1 MEGGVGLVV
10 LADLLALGDAVD
22 ELVEVEPLD
31 VVDRLEEPVE
41 FVGEFRAEVLG
52 VVWLDALGKGRQG
65 RPRNAQRSF
74 LGVELSAVLEFADE
88 VVVLTF
94 DSGVVAGKAVTRQSK
109 VDRSALVRRRRR
121 IVRRRGCF
129 AVRNPLAPEAVV
141 LSDLEIAL
149 DSRLARQSKPGVGI
163 VRWDGEAAP
172 FGRGRFARVALNRDG
187 AGPAGAVSATVEPVC
202 TTVVRRLVRFE
213 EDVAEDSSAFALD
226 FPSAKLDRR
235 HADRYDAQRLRSL
248 SPRTLESNASRRVAP
263 AVGEFPIERQFCATR
278 VPNGMLSIALA
289 GKPNAGKSTFYTA
302 ATMADVDVANYPF
315 TTIDA
320 NRGVSYVRT
329 ECPCLER
336 EKRCNADNC
345 EDGKRYV
352 PIELIDVAGLVP
364 GAHEGKGLG
373 NQFLDEL
380 TNADVIVN
388 VIDASG
394 GTNEKGEP
402 VDIGEHDPLEDI
414 DFVEEEMD
422 LWLAGIVERNWESV
436 ERKSR
441 SPDFDIDDV
450 LADMLSGFGASPK
463 QIAIVLRELD
473 YPEDPIQWEDDHRE
487 ELARLVRERTK
498 PIVVAA
504 NKIDVAPE
512 ENVEKLLDLDKP
524 VIPTTAEGELA
535 LRRAADNGLVDYDP
549 GDETLEIGDDV
560 NDAQRGALED
570 LAETM
575 AEHGGTGVQGALNYA
590 VYDLLEHLTAYP
602 VEDAAKWSDG
612 SGNVLPDAFLL
623 PDGSTPVDLAYAV
636 HSDIGD
642 GYLHAVNAKTNREVG
657 EEYELE
663 EGDVIKIVSTN

>member
-1 MEGGVGLVV
+1 
-10 LADLLALGDAVD
+10 
-22 ELVEVEPLD
+22 
-31 VVDRLEEPVE
+31 
-41 FVGEFRAEVLG
+41 
-52 VVWLDALGKGRQG
+52 
-65 RPRNAQRSF
+65 
-74 LGVELSAVLEFADE
+74 
-88 VVVLTF
+88 
-94 DSGVVAGKAVTRQSK
+94 
-109 VDRSALVRRRRR
+109 
-121 IVRRRGCF
+121 
-129 AVRNPLAPEAVV
+129 
-141 LSDLEIAL
+141 
-149 DSRLARQSKPGVGI
+149 
-163 VRWDGEAAP
+163 
-172 FGRGRFARVALNRDG
+172 
-187 AGPAGAVSATVEPVC
+187 
-202 TTVVRRLVRFE
+202 
-213 EDVAEDSSAFALD
+213 
-226 FPSAKLDRR
+226 
-235 HADRYDAQRLRSL
+235 
-248 SPRTLESNASRRVAP
+248 
-263 AVGEFPIERQFCATR
+263 
-278 VPNGMLSIALA
+278 MLSIALA

-302 ATMADVDVANYPF
+302 ATMAEVDVANYPF

-320 NRGVSYVRT
+320 NRGVSYART

-336 EKRCNADNC
+336 EQRCNADNC

-352 PIELIDVAGLVP
+352 PVELIDVAGLVP

-422 LWLAGIVERNWESV
+422 LWLADIVDRNWESI

-441 SPDFDIDDV
+441 SPDFDVDEA
-450 LADMLSGFGASPK
+450 LSEMLTGFGASPTEV
-463 QIAIVLRELD
+463 ARTLREID
-473 YPEDPIQWEDDHRE
+473 YPEDPREWTDDHRE
-487 ELARLVRERTK
+487 ALARELRGRTK

-512 ENVEKLLDLDKP
+512 ENVEKLLELDKP

-549 GDETLEIGDDV
+549 GDETVEIGAEV
-560 NDAQRGALED
+560 SDAQREA
-570 LAETM
+570 LAELAGTM
-575 AEHGGTGVQGALNYA
+575 DEYGGTGVQHALDYA

-612 SGNVLPDAFLL
+612 SGNVLPDAHLL
-623 PDGSTPVDLAYAV
+623 PQGSTPVDLAYAV

-642 GYLHAVNAKTNREVG
+642 GYLHAVDAKSNREIG